1 MDARKSALS
10 RERVWHPRAGIEPVT
25 YALGNRHSILL
36 SYGGTYG
43 ASREVGGTEVWALTG
58 GR

>member
-1 MDARKSALS
+1 MANSYL
-10 RERVWHPRAGIEPVT
+10 WYPLAGIEPVT
-25 YALGNRHSILL
+25 YGLGNRHSIPL